1 MTEEF
6 QLLPPWCL
14 EGFHC
19 ILCIHCLTAKS
30 TSKEDPIKCFLVKYI
45 TSACIPLTRTSHM
58 VSICSCKRGR
68 KCLSDMQEE
77 GTVLHMSQPRF
88 HSVCTFFDSMV
99 NTKIFPVACH
109 FLYLWLL
116 RIYFQIFWKKF
127 SLEVFVILFCK
138 FFGACYIRRIFSPAE
153 WLYLVIFICN
163 FICGS
168 NFSFI
173 SLCLAYFWRIKN
185 ASMEKN
191 LPVLV
196 QEIQ

>member
-1 MTEEF
+1 MRMNGRESDKHFEF
-6 QLLPPWCL
+6 FGKAPPAEALLWL
-14 EGFHC
+14 NDTFHLR
-19 ILCIHCLTAKS
+19 I
-30 TSKEDPIKCFLVKYI
+30 DPIKCFLVKYI

-153 WLYLVIFICN
+153 
-163 FICGS
+163 
-168 NFSFI
+168 
-173 SLCLAYFWRIKN
+173 
-185 ASMEKN
+185 
-191 LPVLV
+191 
-196 QEIQ
+196 